1 MAETMEPAPLI
12 FPFPAPPGN
21 GEAIEVAPGLL
32 WARIPLPFRLDHVN
46 VYFIDDGDGWA
57 VVDTGIDNENARG
70 VWNALLA
77 GPLAGRRLTRLIVTH
92 MHPDHIGL
100 AGWLTERFGIP
111 LLTSQTAYVECLNL
125 SLAPGKL
132 QAPVYRNFYLRNG
145 LDEATTALIATM
157 GHDYLGMVAP
167 LPPTFERLVAGDR
180 LTIGGRHFEVLAGDG
195 HAPEQLMLFNREE
208 KLFLAADQTL
218 AKISPNVSVSAMSPR
233 GDPLGLYLRS
243 LRALKADLP
252 EDSLVLAGHQL
263 PFYGLHAR
271 ASELMTHHQ
280 ARCEALRQACREK
293 PHRAAELLTVMFTR
307 KLDPHQMGFAFSELL
322 AHVNYMLVR
331 GALHWVEG
339 ADGPARLTAAL

>member
-1 MAETMEPAPLI
+1 MTKLMEAAPLV
-12 FPFPAPPGN
+12 FPFPEPPRI
-21 GEAIEVAPGLL
+21 GETIEVAPGLL
-32 WARIPLPFRLDHVN
+32 WARVPLPFRLDHVN
-46 VYFIDDGDGWA
+46 VYFLDDGDGWA
-57 VVDTGIDNENARG
+57 VVDTGIDNEKARAA
-70 VWNALLA
+70 WRALLA

-100 AGWLTERFGIP
+100 AGWLTEEFGIP
-111 LLTSQTAYVECLNL
+111 LLTSQTAYIECLNL

-167 LPPTFERLVAGDR
+167 LPPIFERLVAGDA
-180 LTIGGRHFEVLAGDG
+180 LTIGGRKFEILAGDG

-208 KLFLAADQTL
+208 RLFLAADQTL
-218 AKISPNVSVSAMSPR
+218 AKISPNVSVSATSPN

-243 LRALKADLP
+243 LRAQKADLP

-263 PFYGLHAR
+263 PFYGLHER
-271 ASELMTHHQ
+271 ADELAAHHE
-280 ARCEALRQACREK
+280 ARCEALRLACLEK
-293 PHRAAELLTVMFTR
+293 PHRPAELLSVMFTR

-322 AHVNYMLVR
+322 AHVNYMLAR
-331 GALHWVEG
+331 GALVWVDGEK
-339 ADGPARLTAAL
+339 GPARLAAA

>member
-1 MAETMEPAPLI
+1 MTTKSDAAPLV
-12 FPFPAPPGN
+12 FPFPEPPGR
-21 GEAIEVAPGLL
+21 GQVIEVAPGIL

-57 VVDTGIDNENARG
+57 VVDTGINDENARAA
-70 VWNALLA
+70 WNGLLA

-100 AGWLTERFGIP
+100 AGWLTERFDIP
-111 LLTSQTAYVECLNL
+111 LLTSQTAYIESLNL

-132 QAPVYRNFYLRNG
+132 QAPVYRDFYLRNG
-145 LDEATTALIATM
+145 LDKATTALISTM

-167 LPPTFERLVAGDR
+167 LPPIFDRLVAGDE
-180 LTIGGRHFEVLAGDG
+180 LTIGGRKFRILAGDG

-208 KLFLAADQTL
+208 RLFLAADQAL

-243 LRALKADLP
+243 LAALRAELP

-263 PFYGLHAR
+263 PFYGLHER
-271 ASELMTHHQ
+271 ANELATHHE

-293 PHRAAELLTVMFTR
+293 PHRPAELLSVMFTR

-322 AHVNYMLVR
+322 AHVNYMLAR
-331 GALHWVEG
+331 GALAWIEG
-339 ADGPARLTAAL
+339 ESGPALLTAAA

>member
-1 MAETMEPAPLI
+1 MKSDAAPLV
-12 FPFPAPPGN
+12 FPFPEPPDRGQ
-21 GEAIEVAPGLL
+21 AIEVAPGIL

-57 VVDTGIDNENARG
+57 VVDTGINNENARAA
-70 VWNALLA
+70 WNALLA

-100 AGWLTERFGIP
+100 AGWLIERFDIP
-111 LLTSQTAYVECLNL
+111 LLTSQTAYIESLNL

-132 QAPVYRNFYLRNG
+132 QAPVYRDFYLRNG
-145 LDEATTALIATM
+145 LDKATTALISTM

-167 LPPTFERLVAGDR
+167 LPPIFDRLVAGDE
-180 LTIGGRHFEVLAGDG
+180 LAIGGRKFQILAGDG

-208 KLFLAADQTL
+208 RLFLAADQTL

-243 LRALKADLP
+243 LAMLKADLP
-252 EDSLVLAGHQL
+252 EDSMVLAGHQL
-263 PFYGLHAR
+263 PFYGLHER
-271 ASELMTHHQ
+271 ANELAAHHQ
-280 ARCEALRQACREK
+280 ARCEALRQACLEK
-293 PHRAAELLTVMFTR
+293 PHRPAELLSVMFTR

-322 AHVNYMLVR
+322 AHVNYMLAR
-331 GALHWVEG
+331 GALAWIEG
-339 ADGPARLTAAL
+339 ESGPALLTAAA

>member
-1 MAETMEPAPLI
+1 MTRMMEAAALT
-12 FPFPAPPGN
+12 FPFAAPPGR
-21 GEAIEVAPGLL
+21 GETIEVAPGIL

-57 VVDTGIDNENARG
+57 VVDTGIDDDNARLT
-70 VWNALLA
+70 WDALLA
-77 GPLAGRRLTRLIVTH
+77 GPLAGRRLTQLIVTH

-100 AGWLTERFGIP
+100 AGWLTERFDIP
-111 LLTSQTAYVECLNL
+111 LLTSETSYIECLNL

-180 LTIGGRHFEVLAGDG
+180 LAIGGRKFDVLAGDG

-208 KLFLAADQTL
+208 KLFLAADQVL
-218 AKISPNVSVSAMSPR
+218 AKISPNVSVAAMSPR

-252 EDSLVLAGHQL
+252 GDALVLPGHQL
-263 PFYGLHAR
+263 PFYGLHER
-271 ASELMTHHQ
+271 TSELEAHHEM
-280 ARCEALRQACREK
+280 RCEALWQACREK
-293 PHRAAELLTVMFTR
+293 PCRPAELIPVMFTR

-322 AHVNYMLVR
+322 AHVNYMLAR
-331 GALHWVEG
+331 GALKWSGETG
-339 ADGPARLTAAL
+339 GPARLIAAG